1 MKAIIQCYTSQEC
14 ERIVRGEQTVKV
26 CKTAPKETPFK
37 VYIYCTKKKP
47 NMVSKIIDGCF
58 TIYNGYI
65 IGEFICDKVED
76 IYPEYGYL
84 DACCE
89 GGDYY
94 ILDKCCLSRKEL
106 IDYGKSSKKSYPML
120 YGLHISELKIYD
132 EPKELGKFS
141 KYGYKYLGG
150 CCVNHN
156 CKNYVCNG
164 YYQPPECKIDGCF
177 FKRPPSSWCYVEESV
192 K

>member
-1 MKAIIQCYTSQEC
+1 MKAIIQCYTPEEC
-14 ERIVRGEQTVKV
+14 ERIANGEQTVKV
-26 CKTAPKETPFK
+26 CKTAPKDTPFK

-132 EPKELGKFS
+132 EPRELSEFK
-141 KYGYKYLGG
+141 KLCPIKNKD
-150 CCVNHN
+150 CNN
-156 CKNYVCNG
+156 CEFYSDYSGSCTNWVT
-164 YYQPPECKIDGCF
+164 
-177 FKRPPSSWCYVEESV
+177 RPPQSWYYVEN
-192 K
+192 